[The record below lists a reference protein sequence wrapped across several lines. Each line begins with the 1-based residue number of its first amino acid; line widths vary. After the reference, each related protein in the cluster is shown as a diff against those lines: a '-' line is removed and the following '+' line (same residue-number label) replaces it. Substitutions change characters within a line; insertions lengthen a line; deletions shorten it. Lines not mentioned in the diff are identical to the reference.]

1 MSTLHLAALI
11 LAGEFALLAWGILF
25 WMLRRQRHQ
34 ARNDEVHA
42 GAVIEHLEAS
52 EVSHRDALTNLF
64 ETTYRLEG
72 EELAAK
78 VDEYLERERA
88 FYNVMLNLYL
98 NRDGAKLKEIPAELA
113 KVIKPWAEITPT
125 GMISASEVTSLE
137 SEKAQL
143 STELENT
150 KQTLEQL
157 MEEYM
162 AAFKKTEQ
170 QAAASP
176 PSPPLTPE
184 PLPDEGPMLTE
195 SNTTISKDSD
205 FDALDL
211 DAADF
216 DIESAAITPPEEPP
230 RSSAPDAIESA
241 AAPEPEASLD
251 DALDP
256 SDIDAML
263 EALAQE
269 AAQAPEPP
277 PAVPD
282 AARERPLSP
291 EEIEEARAR
300 DELEGLADLFELP
313 SDGTD
318 AAKTP

>member
-11 LAGEFALLAWGILF
+11 LAGEFALLAWIILF

-34 ARNDEVHA
+34 ERNDEAHA
-42 GAVIEHLEAS
+42 GAVMEHLEAS

-64 ETTYRLEG
+64 ENTYRMEG

-88 FYNVMLNLYL
+88 FYSVMMNLYL

-125 GMISASEVTSLE
+125 GMISASEVSSLE
-137 SEKAQL
+137 NEKAQL
-143 STELENT
+143 SSELENT
-150 KQTLEQL
+150 KETLEQL

-162 AAFKKTEQ
+162 AAFKKAEQ
-170 QAAASP
+170 QSGSTP
-176 PSPPLTPE
+176 PSASKPAPPTTSPVPDEALKSPE
-184 PLPDEGPMLTE
+184 PDESMGE
-195 SNTTISKDSD
+195 HID
-205 FDALDL
+205 FDALDM

-216 DIESAAITPPEEPP
+216 DIQPAEAAQPEEPP
-230 RSSAPDAIESA
+230 PPPAVVESEESIE
-241 AAPEPEASLD
+241 

-263 EALAQE
+263 EALAKE
-269 AAQAPEPP
+269 AA
-277 PAVPD
+277 
-282 AARERPLSP
+282 AATDKPGADSERPLSP

-300 DELEGLADLFELP
+300 DELEGLADLFDLP
-313 SDGTD
+313 SDSPD
-318 AAKTP
+318 SARKP